1 MISMDEI
8 TLLILKVIVSVCVA
22 LVTAYVIPYIKALK
36 EDKRFESVIDMIELA
51 VRAAEQTITGQGQ
64 GKIKKAEVIRFVSV
78 WLSKNGIEMS
88 DEELSEIIEAVVY
101 QMKQES

>member
-1 MISMDEI
+1 MDEI

-64 GKIKKAEVIRFVSV
+64 GKIKKAEVIRFVST